1 MHKTVK
7 NFNLHLEKA
16 SGNNS
21 FIASVRDENN
31 TVLASNGFRYEI
43 SASILTMLEDS
54 MGANVKENVKQ
65 IRKFGSSLFNSV
77 FQGPVLDCFQSQR
90 EDHIRLRLYFQKE
103 QSELLRIPW
112 EFMFDGRHFLAASP
126 KMTVTRALEGLSC
139 GKKKPVGRKLRI
151 LGVISSPLDL
161 PGSHRLQTD
170 KERMLIHQAFD
181 NTYVSDMIEIDFLD
195 TASIRNIQEALD
207 KEEYH
212 ILHFTGHGIYS
223 RQESICYLLLEDDFG
238 SAMRVDNDTVA
249 DLLSRYQSLR
259 LVVLSGCQTALS
271 AGHRV
276 MGSLPAP
283 LLAKNIPAVI
293 AMQYSVTD
301 RSAMDLIRTFYTG
314 IGEGL
319 PLDLALT
326 NARRTLLASRN
337 EGMVDFGT
345 PVLYGEPDC
354 LNPKDWNSRFTM
366 DEQ

>member
-1 MHKTVK
+1 MNNTLKD
-7 NFNLHLEKA
+7 FNLHIEKA
-16 SGNNS
+16 SGKN
-21 FIASVRDENN
+21 FFVASVRDENN
-31 TVLASNGFRYEI
+31 SVIATNGFQYEP
-43 SASILTMLEDS
+43 SASILTMLEDT

-65 IRKFGSSLFNSV
+65 IRKFGSSLFSSV
-77 FQGPVLDCFQSQR
+77 FQGPVLDCFQSQC
-90 EDHIRLRLYFQKE
+90 DDNIRLRLFFQKE
-103 QSELLRIPW
+103 QSELLRMPW

-139 GKKKPVGRKLRI
+139 AKKKPVGRKLRV

-161 PGSHRLQTD
+161 PGSHRLQTG

-181 NTYVSDMIEIDFLD
+181 SAYVSDRIEIDFLD
-195 TASIRNIQEALD
+195 RASIRNINEAFD

-223 RQESICYLLLEDDFG
+223 RQERTCYLLLEDDFG
-238 SAMRVDNDTVA
+238 GAMRVDNDTVA
-249 DLLSRYQSLR
+249 DLLSRHQSLR

-271 AGHRV
+271 VGHRV
-276 MGSLPAP
+276 IGSLPTP

-301 RSAMDLIRTFYTG
+301 RSALDLARTFYAG

-326 NARRTLLASRN
+326 NARRALLASRN

-354 LNPKDWNSRFTM
+354 LNPKY
-366 DEQ
+366 